1 MMLIVAPNKGG
12 FWFADDGFF
21 LQMAWNAAHGFGWDQ
36 ALPQSPSY
44 LVHAC
49 LMRLGVVE
57 YLHFRYFNYTLTL
70 IASLL
75 FFCGL
80 NKGEVR
86 TSFLPIACCLA
97 ISVSLNSVQS
107 PNSLVMNFWMMG
119 CGLFLFAC
127 SSTKFNKTI
136 LFLISGLILAIAGF
150 MHAAAAI
157 AVLLT
162 VLCMNLLAEKSW
174 GKSIVFT
181 PAFMVG
187 SLLLWGWYIPTVGL
201 ETLLSHPIGHDASL
215 GQLLSRIGLILTY
228 FLKALLIY
236 CVCIWVGTKYLKLG
250 VEKLRVLLCLGSTFV
265 AFSSLMSYLIPEYWL
280 SRPFV
285 EPLKIPGIIYYPL
298 FFIFF
303 EFVTTLMADKAN
315 TKEVISFSNLN
326 KFVSISCIR
335 QKIIH
340 STWTQ
345 KKFLISFAGFFLLP
359 ASLAVGSNTAII
371 VGLVFFAGPA
381 AGLTIL
387 TWDYLQEKQKT
398 YLWALP
404 TFSIFWLLVF
414 FGISLSYNHPAPER
428 LLGSPKVELSNIPM
442 TGLLVSERY
451 QTSLQEILLAY
462 QSSHCEN
469 RYLLILDYLPTLH
482 FLLQHAAPREG
493 LQYAVVRPMLFF
505 PNEKILGKLD
515 KNIGWCVIDATGI
528 ETEHEIKKNN
538 GVDIRTAVR
547 NFLKSNSKNIYEIN
561 SPGPEIVGKIYFYS
575 Y

>member
-1 MMLIVAPNKGG
+1 MVLIVAPNKGG

-21 LQMAWNAAHGFGWDQ
+21 LQMGWNAAHGYGWDQ

-57 YLHFRYFNYTLTL
+57 YLHFRYFNYTLML

-75 FFCGL
+75 FFCSL
-80 NKGEVR
+80 KKGEEQ
-86 TSFLPIACCLA
+86 TPLLPVACCLA

-119 CGLFLFAC
+119 CGLFFFAC
-127 SSTKFNKTI
+127 SPTRFNKNI
-136 LFLISGLILAIAGF
+136 LFLLSGLLLAIAGF

-157 AVLLT
+157 AVILT

-174 GKSIVFT
+174 GKSYVFT
-181 PAFMVG
+181 PVFIVG

-201 ETLLSHPIGHDASL
+201 EALLSHPIGHDASL
-215 GQLLSRIGLILTY
+215 KQLLSRIGLILTY
-228 FLKALLIY
+228 FIKALLIY
-236 CVCIWVGTKYLKLG
+236 CVCLWVGKKYLKLNI
-250 VEKLRVLLCLGSTFV
+250 EKLRSILCLGSTFV
-265 AFSSLMSYLIPEYWL
+265 ALSSLLSYLTPAYWPIK
-280 SRPFV
+280 PFV
-285 EPLKIPGIIYYPL
+285 EALKIPGIIYYPL

-303 EFVTTLMADKAN
+303 EFVLTLITDVIYIQK
-315 TKEVISFSNLN
+315 VISVNTIKNILWLKSMG
-326 KFVSISCIR
+326 
-335 QKIIH
+335 QKIFD

-345 KKFLISFAGFFLLP
+345 KKFLICFAGFFLLP

-387 TWDYLQEKQKT
+387 TWGYLQEKQKA
-398 YLWALP
+398 YLWVLP
-404 TFSIFWLLVF
+404 TFSIFWLLIF
-414 FGISLSYNHPAPER
+414 FGISFSYNHPAPQR
-428 LLGSPKVELSNIPM
+428 LLGSPKVELSNTPM
-442 TGLLVSERY
+442 TGLRVSDRY
-451 QTSLQEILLAY
+451 QTSLLKILLAY

-505 PNEKILGKLD
+505 PNETILEKLD
-515 KNIGWCVIDATGI
+515 KNTGWCVIDATGI

-538 GVDIRTAVR
+538 GVDIRNTVR
-547 NFLKSNSKNIYEIN
+547 SFLQSNSKHIYEID